1 MPSKPAHRLERR
13 SQLLATRLKERVE
26 AMTNALAPPGQRP
39 PFTTTM
45 TKNAAL
51 DWWAKNRYS
60 DVGKMALSRYT
71 PDQIAELDATLARR
85 NQAALEQPTAAD
97 VAPPLEAA

>member
-1 MPSKPAHRLERR
+1 MSSTPSHRLERR
-13 SQLLATRLKERVE
+13 SQLLATRLQERVE
-26 AMTNALAPPGQRP
+26 AMRNALAPPGQRP

-45 TKNAAL
+45 PKNAAL
-51 DWWAKNRYS
+51 DWWGKHRYD
-60 DVGKMALSRYT
+60 DVGKSALANYS

-97 VAPPLEAA
+97 VPPPLEAA